1 MTKALAVAKWE
12 YLQKLRSKAFL
23 VSLFLMPII
32 IVAFGF
38 LPTLFATQEDKE
50 TKVVGIIDLS
60 GDLAEPLTN
69 RMQSLY
75 TLANGQP
82 NYLLR
87 TIAKGEGTNLE
98 DAVATATKQVARDE
112 IEGYII
118 IKPNIFS
125 DSVVEYR
132 SRSVGDFRLTSRI
145 EENLREVLTERRL
158 VQRGLD
164 PKLLSELRAP
174 LDLRTIKIGKSG
186 ETEEGG
192 FATIWF
198 TAYVF
203 LMMLLFMVQTSGQ
216 LLVRSFIEEKS
227 NRIVE
232 VLVSSCSPTTLMTG
246 KVLGLSALGL
256 TQLGFWGL
264 IALAVTAQFGI
275 QNIALGQAA
284 LQLVYF
290 VLGYLFYAAVFI
302 AAGSPLTTEQE
313 AQQVTSYL
321 TLILIIPLVIA
332 LPAMQNPNA
341 PWIRVLTFIPFLTAP
356 MMAVRIP
363 VQIPSTVEIMLTVAL
378 LALSIYVA
386 MWVAGRI
393 FRVAILATGKRP
405 RLNEVIRWVRTG

>member
-12 YLQKLRSKAFL
+12 YLQKVRSKAFL
-23 VSLFLMPII
+23 ISLFLMPLII
-32 IVAFGF
+32 IMFGF

-50 TKVVGIIDLS
+50 TKVIGVIDLS
-60 GDLAEPLTN
+60 GGLAEPFAA
-69 RMQSLY
+69 RMQSQY
-75 TLANGQP
+75 TLSNGQP
-82 NYLLR
+82 NYLVW
-87 TIAKGEGTNLE
+87 TIAEGDGVNLE
-98 DAVATATKQVARDE
+98 EATGQGTQQVARNE
-112 IEGYII
+112 IEGFVI
-118 IKPNIFS
+118 IKPNVFS

-132 SRSVGDFRLTSRI
+132 SKNVGDFRLVSRI
-145 EENLREVLTERRL
+145 EENVRTVLTERRL
-158 VQRGLD
+158 LQRGLD
-164 PKLLSELRAP
+164 PRLLSELRAP
-174 LDLRTIKIGKSG
+174 LDLRTVKIGKSG
-186 ETEEGG
+186 ETEEAG

-232 VLVSSCSPTTLMTG
+232 VLVSSCSPTTLMAG

-264 IALAVTAQFGI
+264 IGIAVTAQFGL
-275 QNIALGQAA
+275 QNIAAGHAL
-284 LQLVYF
+284 LQLIYF

-302 AAGSPLTTEQE
+302 AAGSPLTNEQE

-332 LPAMQNPNA
+332 LPAMQSPNA
-341 PWIRVLTFIPFLTAP
+341 GWIKVLTFIPFLTAP

-363 VQIPSTVEIMLTVAL
+363 VQTPSTGEIVLTIAL
-378 LALSIYVA
+378 LLVSIYVA
-386 MWVAGRI
+386 MWAAGRI

-405 RLNEVIRWVRTG
+405 GLNEVLRWVRTG